1 MNKHNQ
7 NTQDKLRNLK
17 STNSKD
23 YWKIINS
30 LNKSKD
36 NDKIDIETLY
46 EFFKN
51 LNEQSHDV
59 EDDFNINIDITDD
72 DELLNSYITEGEIL
86 KCIKLLKK
94 QQELRK

>member
-1 MNKHNQ
+1 M
-7 NTQDKLRNLK
+7 QDKLRKLK
-17 STNSKD
+17 STNPKD

-30 LNKSKD
+30 LNKNKD
-36 NDKIDIETLY
+36 NDIIDIETLY

-51 LNEQSHDV
+51 LNEQSPDV
-59 EDDFNINIDITDD
+59 EDDLNIDITDD
-72 DELLNSYITEGEIL
+72 EELLNSYITEGESL